1 MSSGAVTTDSSS
13 TPGCASTSGWGARVS
28 TPMPKSL
35 LITGTVAEW
44 EAWTEMAF
52 PDSADYV
59 FPHGLAPVHID
70 RSSDLGTYWE
80 PNVWMLH
87 PDIPS

>member
-1 MSSGAVTTDSSS
+1 MES
-13 TPGCASTSGWGARVS
+13 PHLQ
-28 TPMPKSL
+28 SL

-70 RSSDLGTYWE
+70 RSFDVGTSWE

-87 PDIPS
+87 PDIPSPG